1 MIFECIIIYRATVLK
16 VKILVTLDAEV
27 VEALDKRRV
36 ERLVPTSAY
45 LNDLLRRDL
54 RIMP

>member
-1 MIFECIIIYRATVLK
+1 MK

-27 VEALDKRRV
+27 VEALDKRRA